1 MKIKISF
8 LPRKILKLKGQI
20 VNLNSVFICDDGLRW
35 SWSKLLDKTNVL
47 VISSLHSATN
57 PIYQKCINKNDK
69 VYCSLD
75 MNDRDVSR
83 QNFEER
89 ALLLALVPGIEIPVL
104 IWVNQHSFSND
115 IFKIPKKEKKEPEIE
130 WVKI

>member
-47 VISSLHSATN
+47 VISSLHSATS

-89 ALLLALVPGIEIPVL
+89 ALLLALVPGIEIPVW